1 MVLQIK
7 VSLNLC
13 YRCVLYNPMLNKLV
27 NILMAQFGTISFS
40 MLLKLFNQFCCSLY
54 GIT

>member
-27 NILMAQFGTISFS
+27 NILMAQSQY
-40 MLLKLFNQFCCSLY
+40 LLVCCSNYL
-54 GIT
+54 TRFVVVCMV